1 MNDFLRRKSF
11 PGKVI
16 HRLRPR
22 GHHPASAHE
31 TPVVHLV
38 DTNFDDDKMIGAN
51 FPTRSWLAQTFE
63 GANLTGATCPSG
75 KTYGQPGANC

>member
-1 MNDFLRRKSF
+1 
-11 PGKVI
+11 
-16 HRLRPR
+16 
-22 GHHPASAHE
+22 
-31 TPVVHLV
+31 VVHLV